1 MSERKV
7 LNKYFPPDFDP
18 SLIPRRRGS
27 KNSQQIVCLMVPFS
41 MRCNT
46 CGEYIYKGQEVERSQ
61 GNGGLSGASL
71 FLSSWSYFASQEQEA
86 IYNLLLSVQSE
97 MLREIKDGVSAREVY
112 QRALDIVKKEKPELE
127 KNFVKNAGFGVS
139 DLLSNKCPPVSN
151 SFRPEPSVSPRLRQA
166 QLLQTQLSPHELV
179 YQESFIRERE
189 AEI

>member
-1 MSERKV
+1 M
-7 LNKYFPPDFDP
+7 
-18 SLIPRRRGS
+18 
-27 KNSQQIVCLMVPFS
+27 
-41 MRCNT
+41 
-46 CGEYIYKGQEVERSQ
+46 
-61 GNGGLSGASL
+61 
-71 FLSSWSYFASQEQEA
+71 
-86 IYNLLLSVQSE
+86 QSE

-189 AEI
+189 AEIQEIESDIHELSEIFCDLGTLVDQQGGMIGM